1 MEEYVE
7 VPSDSGITFNVKPKM
22 KAVEIAEKARDA
34 ILSGKF
40 QQVISLL
47 IFCTLSLLTTWLAIM
62 KNGSSCLDINSMMT
76 ITLFQVRVNLPNGD
90 MVGHTGDIDATVV
103 ACKAADEA
111 VKVRWL
117 SVIINVFINKYA
129 LF

>member
-1 MEEYVE
+1 M
-7 VPSDSGITFNVKPKM
+7 
-22 KAVEIAEKARDA
+22 
-34 ILSGKF
+34 
-40 QQVISLL
+40 
-47 IFCTLSLLTTWLAIM
+47 
-62 KNGSSCLDINSMMT
+62 
-76 ITLFQVRVNLPNGD
+76 
-90 MVGHTGDIDATVV
+90 GHTGDIDATVV